1 MAGTSNL
8 ILSIIE
14 FVLALGFLAF
24 LHELGH
30 FLTSR
35 MFKIE
40 VEEFG
45 FGFPP
50 RLKKLFT
57 WGGTEITLNWIPFG
71 AFVRPKGEN
80 DPDVPGG
87 LGAASAWKR
96 LIVMLGGPV
105 VNLLTGI
112 LLFVIVFTQSGAPDA
127 TRVLINGVSADS
139 PAALVGFQ
147 VGDQVL
153 KVNDQAIASTDTVS
167 SLIKASAGQET
178 TITISRGGQVS
189 ELTVVPRVNPP
200 QGQGALGVTLG
211 NPLVP
216 ITIAQAFPMSLQVTG
231 QYINT
236 LLSLPGRLIQGTI
249 TPDQSRIV
257 GPVGMFDI
265 FNAERTRD
273 LQTTTTPAAGPAVN
287 VLYFLAIIS
296 VALGFTNLLPLPALD
311 GGRILFLIPE
321 LLFRKRVPPR
331 FENMVHAI
339 GMLALI
345 MLLVLVTAQD
355 IINPITLP

>member
-30 FLTSR
+30 FLTTR
-35 MFKIE
+35 MFGVE

-45 FGFPP
+45 FGYPP
-50 RLKKLFT
+50 RAVKLFN
-57 WGGTEITLNWIPFG
+57 WGTTEVTLNWIPFG

-87 LGAASAWKR
+87 LGSAPAWKR

-105 VNLLTGI
+105 FNLVTGI
-112 LLFVIVFTQSGAPDA
+112 LLFIIVFTQSGAPDPS
-127 TRVLINGVSADS
+127 RVLINGISPDS
-139 PAALVGFQ
+139 PAIQAGFQ

-153 KVNDQAIASTDTVS
+153 KVNGQDIASMDAVS
-167 SLIKASAGQET
+167 TLIKASAGKPT
-178 TITISRGGQVS
+178 TITISRNGQVS
-189 ELTVVPRVNPP
+189 QLTVVPRLTPP
-200 QGQGALGVTLG
+200 QGQGPLGVTLN

-216 ITIAQAFPMSLQVTG
+216 ITVLQAFPMSLQITG
-231 QYINT
+231 QYIST
-236 LLSLPGRLIQGTI
+236 LLSLPGRLIAGTI

-265 FNAERTRD
+265 FNTERNRD
-273 LQTTTTPAAGPAVN
+273 IQSASTPSAGPTVN
-287 VLYFLAIIS
+287 VLQFLAVIS

-311 GGRILFLIPE
+311 GGRILFLLPE
-321 LLFRKRVPPR
+321 LLFKKRVPPR

-345 MLLVLVTAQD
+345 LLLVFVTAND
-355 IINPITLP
+355 IINPVPLP

>member
-1 MAGTSNL
+1 MTGTSNL
-8 ILSIIE
+8 ILSIVE
-14 FVLALGFLAF
+14 FILALGFLAF

-30 FLTSR
+30 FLTTR
-35 MFKIE
+35 MFHVE

-45 FGFPP
+45 FGYPP
-50 RLKKLFT
+50 RALKLFN
-57 WGGTEITLNWIPFG
+57 WGTTEVTLNWIPFG

-87 LGAASAWKR
+87 LGSAPAWKR

-105 VNLLTGI
+105 FNLVTGI
-112 LLFVIVFTQSGAPDA
+112 LLFIIVFTQSGAPDA
-127 TRVLINGVSADS
+127 SRVLINSVSADS
-139 PAALVGFQ
+139 PAAQVGFLA
-147 VGDQVL
+147 GDQVL
-153 KVNDQAIASTDTVS
+153 KVNGQDVTSTDVVS
-167 SLIKASAGQET
+167 TMIKASAGKD
-178 TITISRGGQVS
+178 TIVTISRNGQVS
-189 ELTVVPRVNPP
+189 ELTVVPRVAPP
-200 QGQGALGVTLG
+200 SGQGPLGVTLG

-216 ITIAQAFPMSLQVTG
+216 ISIGQAFPMSLQVTG
-231 QYINT
+231 QYVST
-236 LLSLPGRLIQGTI
+236 LLSLPGRLIAGTI
-249 TPDQSRIV
+249 SPDQSRIV

-273 LQTTTTPAAGPAVN
+273 IQSASTPATGPAVN

-345 MLLVLVTAQD
+345 LLLVVVTAQD
-355 IINPITLP
+355 LINPVILP

>member
-1 MAGTSNL
+1 M

-153 KVNDQAIASTDTVS
+153 KVNGQTIASTDTVS
-167 SLIKASAGQET
+167 SLIKANAGQET

>member
-1 MAGTSNL
+1 MAGASNL
-8 ILSIIE
+8 ILSIVE
-14 FVLALGFLAF
+14 FVLALGILAF

-35 MFKIE
+35 LFHIE

-50 RLKKLFT
+50 RMLKLFT

-80 DPDVPGG
+80 DPDVVGG
-87 LGAASAWKR
+87 LGAASPWKR
-96 LIVMLGGPV
+96 LVVLLGGPV
-105 VNLLTGI
+105 VNLVVGI
-112 LLFVIVFTQSGAPDA
+112 LLFIIVFTQSGAPDS
-127 TRVLINGVSADS
+127 TRVEINSIVADS

-153 KVNDQAIASTDTVS
+153 AVNGQQINSTDKVS
-167 SLIKASAGQET
+167 SLVKAGAGQDV
-178 TITISRGGQVS
+178 TITVLRKGQQVD
-189 ELTVVPRVNPP
+189 LKVVPRLNPP
-200 QGQGALGVTLG
+200 QGQGPLGVTLS

-216 ITIAQAFPMSLQVTG
+216 IGVLQAFPMSLQVTG

-236 LLSLPGRLIQGTI
+236 LVSLPGQLIQGQL

-257 GPVGMFDI
+257 GPKGMFDI
-265 FNAERTRD
+265 FNAERNRD
-273 LQTTTTPAAGPAVN
+273 IQTSATPSAGPAVN
-287 VLYFLAIIS
+287 VLSFLAIIS

-331 FENMVHAI
+331 YENMVHAI

-355 IINPITLP
+355 IINPVILP

>member
-1 MAGTSNL
+1 MAGTTNL
-8 ILSIIE
+8 ILSIVE

-30 FLTSR
+30 FLTTR
-35 MFKIE
+35 MFHVE

-45 FGFPP
+45 FGYPP
-50 RLKKLFT
+50 RALKLFN
-57 WGGTEITLNWIPFG
+57 WGTTEVTLNWIPFG

-87 LGAASAWKR
+87 LGSAPAWKR

-105 VNLLTGI
+105 FNLVTGI
-112 LLFVIVFTQSGAPDA
+112 LLFILVFTQSGAPD
-127 TRVLINGVSADS
+127 TSRVLINSVSADS
-139 PAALVGFQ
+139 PDALVGFQ
-147 VGDQVL
+147 VGDVVV
-153 KVNDQAIASTDTVS
+153 KVNGQDVASTDAVS
-167 SLIKASAGQET
+167 AAIKASAGKDT
-178 TITISRGGQVS
+178 VITISRNGQTS
-189 ELTVVPRVNPP
+189 ELTVVPRATPP
-200 QGQGALGVTLG
+200 TGQGPLGVTLG
-211 NPLVP
+211 NPFVP
-216 ITIAQAFPMSLQVTG
+216 ITIGQAIPMSFQVTG
-231 QYINT
+231 QYVST
-236 LLSLPGRLIQGTI
+236 LLSLPGRLIAGTI
-249 TPDQSRIV
+249 TPDQSRVV

-273 LQTTTTPAAGPAVN
+273 IQTAATPAAGPAVN

-321 LLFRKRVPPR
+321 LLFHKRVPPR
-331 FENMVHAI
+331 FENMVHAV